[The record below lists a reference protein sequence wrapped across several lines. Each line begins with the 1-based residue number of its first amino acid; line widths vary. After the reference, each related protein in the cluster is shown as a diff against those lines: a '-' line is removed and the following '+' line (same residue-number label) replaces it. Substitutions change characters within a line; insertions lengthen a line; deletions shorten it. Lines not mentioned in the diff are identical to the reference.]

1 MFNPLVSIIIPTYNR
16 ANLIS
21 ETLKSVLDQTYTNWE
36 CIVVDDGS
44 TDDTASIVADYV
56 KSDARFQYHKRPET
70 KIKGANACR
79 NFGFEISKGEYVK
92 WLDSDDLI
100 SDDLLDS
107 QIKTISFT
115 SEFKN
120 VIVTSKWNYF
130 KDTLINV
137 KPKEK
142 EINKNYDSGLELIF
156 DFGNSN
162 TFFPPHVYLI
172 HKNLILKSGYW
183 NESLLINQDGEFFTR
198 VLLNANKVVHANEG
212 MVYYRYG
219 LLTDNTSTFSSSE
232 KCRHSILSWILID
245 SYIKIN
251 SKKYAT
257 TSYVENAKEYLL
269 KNIKDKNIL
278 DEYNWFFTK
287 QNIWHRLKMFRLRIQ
302 LFVKKAIKIFYNE

>member
-120 VIVTSKWNYF
+120 VVVTSKWNYF

-142 EINKNYDSGLELIF
+142 EINKNYDSGFDLIN
-156 DFGNSN
+156 DFGEYNL
-162 TFFPPHVYLI
+162 FVPPHIYLVDRF
-172 HKNLILKSGYW
+172 LITKCGLW
-183 NESLLINQDGEFFTR
+183 NESLLINQDGEFFVR
-198 VLLNANKVVHANEG
+198 VLLCVNKILHADKG

-219 LLTDNTSTFSSSE
+219 FSNDNTSSFSSEE

-245 SYIKIN
+245 SYIKIHTN
-251 SKKYAT
+251 RYTSIKY
-257 TSYVENAKEYLL
+257 VNNAKKILLDNIFYKDLL
-269 KNIKDKNIL
+269 KD
-278 DEYNWFFTK
+278 YQWF
-287 QNIWHRLKMFRLRIQ
+287 LG
-302 LFVKKAIKIFYNE
+302 KKR